1 MLNHNMYFTISS
13 EGMYVAWMND
23 QMLAVSNNKFDCAKK
38 AADNL
43 VKILDDV
50 MQTLEQERANK

>member
-1 MLNHNMYFTISS
+1 MMRHTLYFTMSS
-13 EGMYVAWMND
+13 EGLYVAWLND
-23 QMLAVSNNKFDCAKK
+23 QMLAVGDNKFDCAKK